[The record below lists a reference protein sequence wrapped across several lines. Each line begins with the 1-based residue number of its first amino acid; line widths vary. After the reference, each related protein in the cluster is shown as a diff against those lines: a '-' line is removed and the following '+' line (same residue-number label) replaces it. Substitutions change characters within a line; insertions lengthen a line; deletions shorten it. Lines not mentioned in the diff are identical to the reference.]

1 VTENVLES
9 LFAEIDCGGLTLE
22 IVVSVPEQS
31 EVCAVLLKVVTVR
44 IDDGDR
50 FFRMREDLSIQIGV
64 QFDWTR
70 GWLGWSF
77 THGNLH
83 GNWAG

>member
-1 VTENVLES
+1 
-9 LFAEIDCGGLTLE
+9 
-22 IVVSVPEQS
+22 
-31 EVCAVLLKVVTVR
+31 
-44 IDDGDR
+44 
-50 FFRMREDLSIQIGV
+50 V

-77 THGNLH
+77 THGNLQ

>member
-1 VTENVLES
+1 
-9 LFAEIDCGGLTLE
+9 
-22 IVVSVPEQS
+22 
-31 EVCAVLLKVVTVR
+31 
-44 IDDGDR
+44 
-50 FFRMREDLSIQIGV
+50 MREDLSIQIGV